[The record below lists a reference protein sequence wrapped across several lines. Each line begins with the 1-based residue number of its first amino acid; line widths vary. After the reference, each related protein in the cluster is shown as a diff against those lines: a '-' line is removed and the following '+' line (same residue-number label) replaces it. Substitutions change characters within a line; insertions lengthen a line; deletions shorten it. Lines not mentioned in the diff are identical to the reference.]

1 MQLPTVEV
9 HITNIHQ
16 REEYRHHSYISKG
29 AKAVICGFGVEG
41 YALAI
46 HGPRVADRRKGEMIS
61 LRSRATRLSEQ
72 ELIRELAKLLDE
84 TGLTEIEVER
94 EGVRVRVARQAV
106 THVVAGSA
114 RMFRRSPRPRRRLR
128 PSPLE
133 VADPAKHPG
142 VVTSPMVGTAYRAPE
157 PTAKPF
163 VDIGS
168 VVKAGEPLLIIEA
181 MKTMNQIPAPRGG
194 TVTQILFEDG
204 HPVEYGEPLMIIE

>member
-1 MQLPTVEV
+1 
-9 HITNIHQ
+9 
-16 REEYRHHSYISKG
+16 
-29 AKAVICGFGVEG
+29 
-41 YALAI
+41 
-46 HGPRVADRRKGEMIS
+46 
-61 LRSRATRLSEQ
+61 LSEQ
-72 ELIRELAKLLDE
+72 DLIRELAKLLDE
-84 TGLTEIEVER
+84 TGLSEIEVER
-94 EGVRVRVARQAV
+94 EGLRVRVARQAV
-106 THVVAGSA
+106 THVVAAAGGTHVPPIPA
-114 RMFRRSPRPRRRLR
+114 IAPAPTVV
-128 PSPLE
+128 PA

-168 VVKAGEPLLIIEA
+168 VVKPGDPLLVVEA